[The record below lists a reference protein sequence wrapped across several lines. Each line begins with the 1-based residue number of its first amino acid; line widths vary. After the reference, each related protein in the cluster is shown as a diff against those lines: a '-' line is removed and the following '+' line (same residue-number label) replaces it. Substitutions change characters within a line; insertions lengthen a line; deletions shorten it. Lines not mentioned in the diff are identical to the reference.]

1 MRWLAYH
8 FKWRENGFEGAME
21 VTKEVV
27 GAEVIEVIPMKSGAC
42 LVRIEAPISAN
53 TQ

>member
-8 FKWRENGFEGAME
+8 FQWQQKGFEGPME

-27 GAEVIEVIPMKSGAC
+27 GAEVTAVIPMKSGAC
-42 LVRIEAPISAN
+42 LVRLEAPISA
-53 TQ
+53 Q